1 MSRRFLLE
9 PKWLGFHLLCV
20 AAIAGMVTAG
30 FWQLDRH
37 HQRQAFEAD
46 VRSRQEAA
54 AVPLGD
60 LDLSDP
66 ASLEWRNVT
75 VTGVYDTERQFTV
88 VNVSQDGTGGTDPV
102 NGLLLDDGT
111 VLIVN
116 RGFLPG
122 AQPTPA
128 PPAGEVNLTGR
139 VRLSQKATLGQASDD
154 GSQELTQIRRVDL
167 DALSQQ
173 FDQTVLPI
181 YIDQLDLSEEPATM
195 RQVAPPDLGGGPPHL
210 SYTVQWFIFSVAVA
224 VGWVLAVRKSTKTRA
239 AAAAKGITPA

>member
-20 AAIAGMVTAG
+20 VAIGGMVWAG

-46 VRSRQEAA
+46 VRARQQAP
-54 AVPLGD
+54 AVPFAD

-66 ASLEWRNVT
+66 EALEWRNVT
-75 VTGVYDTERQFTV
+75 VTGTYDPERQFTV

-102 NGLLLDDGT
+102 NGLVLDDGT

-128 PPAGEVNLTGR
+128 PPTGEVEVTGR
-139 VRLSQKATLGQASDD
+139 VRLTQTAKLGQASDD

-173 FDQTVLPI
+173 FEQKVLPV
-181 YIDQLDLSEEPATM
+181 YIDQLDLSAEPSGM
-195 RQVAPPDLGGGPPHL
+195 RPVAPPDLGGGPPHL
-210 SYTVQWFIFSVAVA
+210 SYTVQWFIFSIAVA
-224 VGWVLAVRKSTKTRA
+224 VGWVLAVRKSTRARA
-239 AAAAKGITPA
+239 AAAAKGVTTD

>member
-128 PPAGEVNLTGR
+128 PPAGEVTLTGR